1 MGCNNWN
8 LLVDN
13 HAEGNSGDGFH
24 VSDGAWNTLT
34 SNVSEDNTGH
44 GFHLLDASNNAIDD
58 NTALRSVRGIAVNDS
73 VGNSVVNNLVKHNDY
88 QGISVVAGS
97 AGNVTVDNT
106 SRNNGTD
113 LFQDPSSQAAGNTFT
128 DNTYK
133 TSSGVS

>member
-1 MGCNNWN
+1 M
-8 LLVDN
+8 DN